1 MTSWKP
7 RISEFLSRTRGRI
20 VIPPIRV
27 TGFTVALLLALAI
40 VFTFT
45 SVQVTSQPRFCGS
58 CHIMKPYYESWRHS
72 SHHNIACVECHIAP
86 GVGAEIRKKYEALSM
101 VASYFTGTY
110 GTNPWTEVE
119 DAACLRCHER
129 RLLAGKELIRDVLFD
144 HSTHLS
150 EMRRGKT
157 LRCTSCHSQIVQ
169 GSHIAVTTS
178 TCILCHFKNA
188 KDGEGTTR
196 CQLCHTVPTKTNTV
210 GTVRFDHSDVSRFGM
225 ECRWCHARPV
235 AASQGEVPLE
245 RCVTCHNQSQRIAQ
259 YGNTELLHRKHVSE
273 HKVDCMD
280 CHLHLEHVA
289 PITAKTMQEKMQ
301 LASSRIHQA
310 ATDCRGC
317 HETGH
322 NPQLAL
328 YTGTGGRG
336 VAPMPSPMFVAGV
349 RCEGCH
355 QELPGQTSEV
365 NRASDISCMA
375 CHGPEYRQIYL
386 SWKEGAARR
395 VTAVRAQV
403 AATEAAIGTGSPQM
417 QAARYNLDLVERG
430 HGVHNVSYA
439 YALLRRSHDD
449 VNAARRAKGLAP
461 LAAPWREAPYESP
474 CLSCHAGI
482 EDQTGTIFG
491 KRYSHEPHVIESKLE
506 CKVCHRTHQ
515 EKPAGEVLRYGA
527 QGCVSCHHKPSPG
540 ATSLTV
546 AQCAA
551 CHSDIKARTV
561 KSFRGDFDHK
571 LHIEDAEKTCTDCHD
586 VAAGTMAIKK
596 AACAE
601 CHDQ

>member
-1 MTSWKP
+1 MSAWNP
-7 RISEFLSRTRGRI
+7 REFLSRTRGRI

-27 TGFTVALLLALAI
+27 TGFTVALLFALAI
-40 VFTFT
+40 IFMFT

-101 VASYFTGTY
+101 VVSYFTGTY

-129 RLLAGKELIRDVLFD
+129 RLLAGKEVIRDVLFD

-188 KDGEGTTR
+188 KEGEGTTR
-196 CQLCHTVPTKTNTV
+196 CQLCHTVPSKSYTI
-210 GTVRFDHSDVSRFGM
+210 GTIRFDHADVSRFGM
-225 ECRWCHARPV
+225 ECRWCHARPTG
-235 AASQGEVPLE
+235 SQGEVPVE
-245 RCVTCHNQSQRIAQ
+245 RCVTCHNQPARLAKYSD
-259 YGNTELLHRKHVSE
+259 TDLLHQMHVTK

-289 PITAKTMQEKMQ
+289 PITAKTFAGMMQ
-301 LASSRIHQA
+301 LANTRIHQA
-310 ATDCRGC
+310 ATDCNAC
-317 HETGH
+317 HQTGH
-322 NPQLAL
+322 SPQLAL

-336 VAPMPSPMFVAGV
+336 VPAMPSPMYVAGV

-355 QELPGQTSEV
+355 QQLPGQTSEV
-365 NRASDISCMA
+365 NRASDISCMT
-375 CHGPEYRQIYL
+375 CHGPEYRKIFQ
-386 SWKEGAARR
+386 SWVEGTTRRAA
-395 VTAVRAQV
+395 AVRAEV
-403 AATEAAIGTGSPQM
+403 ASTQAAVGSGSPQL
-417 QAARYNLDLVERG
+417 AEARFNLDIVERG

-449 VNAARRAKGLAP
+449 LNAARRAKGLAP
-461 LAAPWREAPYESP
+461 MAAPWREAPYESP

-491 KRYSHEPHVIESKLE
+491 HPYAHEPHVIGAKLQ
-506 CKVCHRTHQ
+506 CQACHRSHQ
-515 EKPAGEVLRYGA
+515 EKPAGEVVRYGA
-527 QGCVSCHHKPSPG
+527 EGCVTCHHRPPVQNC
-540 ATSLTV
+540 TT
-546 AQCAA
+546 
-551 CHSDIKARTV
+551 CHTDVKARVV

-571 LHIEDAEKTCTDCHD
+571 LHIEDAGKTCTDCHE
-586 VAAGTMAIKK
+586 VSGPTPTLKK
-596 AACAE
+596 TACAE
-601 CHDQ
+601 CHE